1 MYIFTYEF
9 KITTTTTVII
19 QFDTQSDRVSVMTIN
34 RDQKKGHNKKQT
46 KYKTEVQTENNK
58 PKK

>member
-1 MYIFTYEF
+1 
-9 KITTTTTVII
+9 
-19 QFDTQSDRVSVMTIN
+19 MTIN